1 MKLILCVFLFLAG
14 CSSKE
19 LVSDTDRL
27 MAFKGGHI
35 GEMPCLLVMYSSLN
49 SASIDKILFYSP
61 NAVLII
67 VAYEENG
74 EWFMRDVK
82 TGAITPMGK
91 LPDVPEPKPPPKG
104 AES

>member
-1 MKLILCVFLFLAG
+1 MKTLICFLILFAG
-14 CSSKE
+14 CSSKQ

-35 GEMPCLLVMYSSLN
+35 GEMPVLMVMYASLN
-49 SASIDKILFYSP
+49 SGNIDKILFYSP

-82 TGAITPMGK
+82 TGAVTPMGK